1 MIPATV
7 PAMEVHLMKKF
18 LMAFVVAAMVLAV
31 ASPASAAGPQPGVPG
46 APNCKGQT
54 VAYLAQGNAL
64 AGLRPAHGIGNVAK
78 VNNMSV
84 AAVMEV
90 VGAHCTPPPQQLQ
103 WSTPPEI
110 HLFVPA
116 TYASIDPC
124 PPGTTMV
131 FVTLLFLPAGASTF
145 GPFTPAADGSW
156 SADIAFGAVVPP
168 FPATANA
175 SCFSAPNTPPLATYE
190 PHPITILP

>member
-1 MIPATV
+1 
-7 PAMEVHLMKKF
+7 
-18 LMAFVVAAMVLAV
+18 
-31 ASPASAAGPQPGVPG
+31 
-46 APNCKGQT
+46 
-54 VAYLAQGNAL
+54 
-64 AGLRPAHGIGNVAK
+64 
-78 VNNMSV
+78 MSV

-90 VGAHCTPPPQQLQ
+90 VGAHCTPPPQQLR

-124 PPGTTMV
+124 PAGTTMV

-145 GPFTPAADGSW
+145 GPFPLAADGSW
-156 SADIAFGAVVPP
+156 SAEISFGAVVPA

>member
-1 MIPATV
+1 
-7 PAMEVHLMKKF
+7 MEVHPMKKF
-18 LMAFVVAAMVLAV
+18 LMLVAAAAMVLAI
-31 ASPASAAGPQPGVPG
+31 ASPAAAAAPGVAG
-46 APNCKGQT
+46 TANCEGQT
-54 VAYLAQGNAL
+54 VAYLAQGGTL
-64 AGLRPAHGIGNVAK
+64 AGLRPAVGIGQVAK
-78 VNNMSV
+78 ANNMSV

-90 VGAHCTPPPQQLQ
+90 VGAHCTPPPQQLR

-124 PPGTTMV
+124 PAGTTMV

-145 GPFTPAADGSW
+145 GPFSLAADGSW
-156 SADIAFGAVVPP
+156 SADIAFGAVVPA

>member
-1 MIPATV
+1 
-7 PAMEVHLMKKF
+7 
-18 LMAFVVAAMVLAV
+18 
-31 ASPASAAGPQPGVPG
+31 
-46 APNCKGQT
+46 
-54 VAYLAQGNAL
+54 
-64 AGLRPAHGIGNVAK
+64 
-78 VNNMSV
+78 MSV
-84 AAVMEV
+84 AAVMDV
-90 VGAHCTPPPQQLQ
+90 VGAHCTPPPQQLR
-103 WSTPPEI
+103 WGTPPEI

-124 PPGTTMV
+124 PTGTTMV

-145 GPFTPAADGSW
+145 GPFSLAADGSW
-156 SADIAFGAVVPP
+156 SADIAFGAVVPA

>member
-1 MIPATV
+1 
-7 PAMEVHLMKKF
+7 MKKM
-18 LMAFVVAAMVLAV
+18 LMVVAAAAMVLAI
-31 ASPASAAGPQPGVPG
+31 ASPASAAGSAPGVAG
-46 APNCKGQT
+46 TANCKGQT
-54 VAYLAQGNAL
+54 VAYLAEGNAL
-64 AGLRPAHGIGNVAK
+64 AGLRPAVGIGQVAK
-78 VNNMSV
+78 ANNMSV

-90 VGAHCTPPPQQLQ
+90 VGAHCTPPPQQLR
-103 WSTPPEI
+103 WSSPAEI

-124 PPGTTMV
+124 PAGTTMV

-145 GPFTPAADGSW
+145 GPFPLAADGSW
-156 SADIAFGAVVPP
+156 SADIAFGAVVPA

-190 PHPITILP
+190 PHPITILPCTA